1 MLAASASTIAM
12 MGATSSFAFFDSV
25 QVTAKS
31 KATGTQ
37 TITSVSGNTTGIVQ
51 IGGFGN
57 QKAKSN
63 NTATSTVIAGQNVQ
77 SANVIIISQ

>member
-25 QVTAKS
+25 QVTARS
-31 KATGTQ
+31 RARGTQ
-37 TITSVSGNTTGIVQ
+37 SITSVSSNSTGIVQ
-51 IGGFGN
+51 FGGFGN

-63 NTATSTVIAGQNVQ
+63 NTATSTVVAGQNVQ
-77 SANVIIISQ
+77 SANVIVISQ